1 MSPATTAAPSQSAA
15 PQGANVQGADPQG
28 DRVDVRHTLLEA
40 DPFDAPQ
47 VALLGQALAGHQP
60 AEVRQALAE
69 LEKSIAGGKDSPRH
83 RKAAGITALLLGMH
97 EKAEAT
103 LAGVQGDGLAAYYL
117 AQSRV
122 AQRKYDEAAETFQR
136 AAAEGF
142 DEVQAELERAGAV
155 RLSGDV
161 DRADE
166 LLTAVSRKAA
176 TRAEYSYQKGCV
188 LADRGD
194 TSGAME
200 YFERAVDMDPRHS
213 RATFRLAGLN
223 ALLGEDAEAIRLYE
237 QSLSKPPLFLGALIN
252 LGLLYEDQENY
263 PAAAYC
269 FRRVLEVYPNHER
282 ARLFLKDVEA
292 AGDMYYD
299 EDLARRQR
307 ELEQVMRIPI
317 TDFELT
323 ARSRNGLERA
333 GINTLGDLT
342 QVSEAELLAAKNF
355 GETSLNEIKEI
366 LDTKGLRVGQ
376 MVELESTK
384 AAAAPVQGPLGAV
397 TPKIQPAFGGG
408 DDLSPAERA
417 KLERPVADLQLSVRA
432 RKCLTR
438 LGIQTLGELV
448 SRTPDELM
456 SVRNFGVTSLNE
468 IRQKLVDFD
477 IKLRND

>member
-1 MSPATTAAPSQSAA
+1 MSPATLEPNTAAG
-15 PQGANVQGADPQG
+15 PQPLADT
-28 DRVDVRHTLLEA
+28 VDVRHTLLEA

-47 VALLGQALAGHQP
+47 IELIEKALAGHQP
-60 AEVRQALAE
+60 AEVRQTLAE
-69 LEKSIAGGKDSPRH
+69 LEKSIAGGKGSTRDT
-83 RKAAGITALLLGMH
+83 KAAGITALLLGMH
-97 EKAEAT
+97 ERAEER
-103 LAGVQGDGLAAYYL
+103 LSGVTGDGLAAYYL
-117 AQSRV
+117 AQSQV
-122 AQRKYDEAAETFQR
+122 AQRKYDDAAETFQR
-136 AAAEGF
+136 AASEGF
-142 DEVQAELERAGAV
+142 DEVQAELERAGSV

-166 LLTAVSRKAA
+166 LLTAVSRRAA

-200 YFERAVDMDPRHS
+200 YFERAVDMDARHS

-355 GETSLNEIKEI
+355 GETSLNEIKDI
-366 LDTKGLRVGQ
+366 LESKGLHVGQ
-376 MVELESTK
+376 MAEME
-384 AAAAPVQGPLGAV
+384 AQPAAAPVQGPLGAV
-397 TPKIQPAFGGG
+397 TPKVQPAYGAG
-408 DDLSPAERA
+408 DDLTPAERA